1 MTSAENKYGKKYK
14 TDYDFSPEVRLCIE
28 KGRAIRAIICV
39 KLGREWNISNVK
51 RTAKRCGINNP
62 MSFTRLELWEMY
74 YECKRKCKKLLAEP
88 PSLRNLF
95 LLQKIQTALEEGRM
109 QEANKIKAI
118 IRGENQ
124 RRTWRGID
132 QGLEKIACQHKPW

>member
-1 MTSAENKYGKKYK
+1 M
-14 TDYDFSPEVRLCIE
+14 RLWIE
-28 KGRAIRAIICV
+28 KGQAIRAIIHV
-39 KLGREWNISNVK
+39 KLGRECNIGNVK

-62 MSFTRLELWEMY
+62 MSFTRPELWEMY
-74 YECKRKCKKLLAEP
+74 YGCERKCKKLLAESP
-88 PSLRNLF
+88 WLRKLF
-95 LLQKIQTALEEGRM
+95 LSQKLQTALDEGRM

-132 QGLEKIACQHKPW
+132 QGLEKFARQHKPW